1 MCCWRVLTSCQSD
14 FVLVFCTWYGFTL
27 LGTNISPV
35 KVLGK
40 ISFLF
45 HRMGHVIVPRKLVS
59 CFSSEIDI
67 FDVGTFDRLME
78 GEVENPHK
86 N

>member
-1 MCCWRVLTSCQSD
+1 M
-14 FVLVFCTWYGFTL
+14 
-27 LGTNISPV
+27 
-35 KVLGK
+35 
-40 ISFLF
+40 
-45 HRMGHVIVPRKLVS
+45 IVPRKLVS
-59 CFSSEIDI
+59 CFSSEMGI